1 MHVRMIQI
9 MKSSTD
15 WVLPEA
21 RKDEASITK
30 DWQPSDLQLIDGVQI
45 HEVRPVLTAYGYLT

>member
-1 MHVRMIQI
+1 